1 MNHSQGVGKK
11 QTFSTNAKTPLS
23 LGDVDTLSNIPKFLA
38 ARTELQGDS
47 RFRIGVGEFQQICAK
62 HGITAD
68 EASEFLRALSDATVV
83 ATFKSAKDHVY
94 LQPEK
99 LAAASSHILDASGE
113 GQRRA
118 IEDKQA
124 KIKEYQTELD
134 GLQVEMNKI
143 VGKSERSATFKVWAL
158 AATMFTQVSLVA
170 RLTWWELSWDIME
183 PVTYILT
190 YSTSI
195 LTIIYFGATRRDYT
209 YETFWERLAHKKRD
223 KLIKSH
229 NFNLPRY
236 EHLKSEIKK
245 LNNEITQLTG
255 VYDLP
260 PHTNPT
266 DLKAPQI

>member
-1 MNHSQGVGKK
+1 
-11 QTFSTNAKTPLS
+11 
-23 LGDVDTLSNIPKFLA
+23 
-38 ARTELQGDS
+38 
-47 RFRIGVGEFQQICAK
+47 VGEFQQICAK

-83 ATFKSAKDHVY
+83 ATFKCAKDHVY

-113 GQRRA
+113 GQQRA
-118 IEDKQA
+118 IEQKQA

-134 GLQVEMNKI
+134 SLQVTMNQI
-143 VGKSERSATFKVWAL
+143 VQKSERSANFKVWGL
-158 AATMFTQVSLVA
+158 AAAMFTQVSLVA

-195 LTIIYFGATRRDYT
+195 LTILYFGATRRDYT

-223 KLIKSH
+223 KLIRRSG
-229 NFNLPRY
+229 FDLPRY

-245 LNNEITQLTG
+245 LNDEISQLTG
-255 VYDLP
+255 VYGLP
-260 PHTNPT
+260 PHVNSA
-266 DLKAPQI
+266 DLKVPKN